1 MKEKL
6 RERDYPNEV
15 IEAGIARAREV
26 VEPGG
31 RQHRLIVQYDRR
43 SSPALGQIL
52 RNNYEAAVNK
62 DTRFK
67 ALFRKC
73 PKPTFQRGINLKQ
86 LLVRAKL
93 PRRKPLSTRT
103 NVKEATRGVQRCNK
117 GTSRRQCSACTLLT
131 KNPQEVRKEIKISS
145 TGETL

>member
-15 IEAGIARAREV
+15 IEAGIARAREVPRSEALKKVEKKTEV

-52 RNNYEAAVNK
+52 RNNYEAAVNR
-62 DTRFK
+62 DARFK
-67 ALFRKC
+67 ALFR
-73 PKPTFQRGINLKQ
+73 
-86 LLVRAKL
+86 
-93 PRRKPLSTRT
+93 
-103 NVKEATRGVQRCNK
+103 
-117 GTSRRQCSACTLLT
+117 
-131 KNPQEVRKEIKISS
+131 
-145 TGETL
+145 